1 MSLQAHVVKILAV
14 RVLVAAL
21 VLLGLLQILDLID
34 VTTDILAR
42 HLGVGGVVYYATL
55 RLPRFIEQVAP
66 ISLLAGGL
74 FAFSQLAR
82 ENAIVTMRSAGL
94 SAYRIVAMAT
104 PVVLAVMA
112 VHFACAQFVAPRT
125 DPMLESWWA
134 ATTPVADRKAQE
146 VRNFRAGGDLVSA
159 LSASDDGRQLRQVTI
174 YRRDAQGRLDER
186 IEAAR
191 ADFSAGGGWALHNVK
206 IVRFQ
211 GDLAVSADADSLMWP
226 AVLQPQDVQGLFGAS
241 PTPSAA
247 SARRALLNGGS
258 DRSESYYRTR
268 LMAAFGDP
276 FGSLIMLLI
285 AAPVALANFR
295 SGQGAV
301 LLAGGLAAGLFYLVV
316 DGMLGAL
323 GESGA
328 VSPFLAVWGAPV
340 IFGALAVD
348 MLISMEG

>member
-1 MSLQAHVVKILAV
+1 MTLQAHVMKIVAT
-14 RVLVAAL
+14 RVLGAAL
-21 VLLGLLQILDLID
+21 VLIGLLQILDLID

-42 HLGVGGVVYYATL
+42 NLGVGGVIYYATL
-55 RLPRFIEQVAP
+55 RLPRFVEQVAP

-82 ENAIVTMRSAGL
+82 ENAVVVMRSAGL

-112 VHFACAQFVAPRT
+112 VHFACAQFIAPQT

-134 ATTPVADRKAQE
+134 ATTPVTDRKAE
-146 VRNFRAGGDLVSA
+146 TLRNFRAGADLISA
-159 LSASDDGRQLRQVTI
+159 MSASDDGRELRQVTI
-174 YRRDAQGRLDER
+174 YRRDAASRLDER

-191 ADFSAGGGWALHNVK
+191 ADFSDKGWTLTSVK
-206 IVRFQ
+206 IVRFR
-211 GDLAVSADADSLMWP
+211 GDVATNSAADSMLWP
-226 AVLQPQDVQGLFGAS
+226 ATLQPQDVQGLFGAS

-276 FGSLIMLLI
+276 FASLIMLLI

-301 LLAGGLAAGLFYLVV
+301 LLAGGLAAGLLYLVV

-323 GESGA
+323 GEGGA
-328 VSPFLAVWGAPV
+328 VSPILAVWGAPV
-340 IFGALAVD
+340 IFGALAVN
-348 MLISMEG
+348 MLISLEG

>member
-1 MSLQAHVVKILAV
+1 MTLQAHVMKMVAT

-21 VLLGLLQILDLID
+21 VLVGLLQILDLID

-42 HLGVGGVVYYATL
+42 NLGVGGVIYYATL
-55 RLPRFIEQVAP
+55 RLPRFVEQVAP

-112 VHFACAQFVAPRT
+112 IHFACAQLIAPTT
-125 DPMLESWWA
+125 DPMLENWWQ
-134 ATTPVADRKAQE
+134 ATTPIADRKADAL
-146 VRNFRAGGDLVSA
+146 RSFRAGDDLVTALGASA
-159 LSASDDGRQLRQVTI
+159 DGRELRTVTL
-174 YRRDAQGRLDER
+174 YHRDAKGRLDER
-186 IEAAR
+186 IEAA
-191 ADFSAGGGWALHNVK
+191 SASFGAEGWTLHK
-206 IVRFQ
+206 AQTVRFQ
-211 GDLAVSADADSLMWP
+211 GDGADVVSADNVLWP
-226 AVLQPQDVQGLFGAS
+226 ASLQPQDVQSLFGAS

-258 DRSESYYRTR
+258 DRSESFYRTR

-276 FGSLIMLLI
+276 FASLIMLLL

-301 LLAGGLAAGLFYLVV
+301 LLAGGLAAGMLYLVV
-316 DGMLGAL
+316 DGLLGAL
-323 GESGA
+323 GEGGA
-328 VSPFLAVWGAPV
+328 VSPILAVWGAPV
-340 IFGALAVD
+340 IFGSLAVTA
-348 MLISMEG
+348 LISLEG

>member
-1 MSLQAHVVKILAV
+1 MSLQAHVMKILAT

-42 HLGVGGVVYYATL
+42 NLGVGGVIYYATL
-55 RLPRFIEQVAP
+55 RLPRFVEQVAP
-66 ISLLAGGL
+66 LSLLAGGL

-112 VHFACAQFVAPRT
+112 VHFASAQIIAPRT
-125 DPMLESWWA
+125 DPMLESWWSS
-134 ATTPVADRKAQE
+134 TTPVADRKAE
-146 VRNFRAGGDLVSA
+146 SVRSFRAGGELISA
-159 LSASDDGRQLRQVTI
+159 LSASADGRELTQVTI
-174 YRRDAQGRLDER
+174 YRRDDAGQLVER
-186 IEAAR
+186 VEAAK
-191 ADFSAGGGWALHNVK
+191 ATFGETGWVLSPVTT
-206 IVRFQ
+206 VRFQ
-211 GDLAVSADADSLMWP
+211 GDNATTVEADRVMWP
-226 AVLQPQDVQGLFGAS
+226 AALQPQDVQALFGSS

-247 SARRALLNGGS
+247 SARRALLDGGS
-258 DRSESYYRTR
+258 DHSDSYYRTR

-276 FGSLIMLLI
+276 FGALIMLLI
-285 AAPVALANFR
+285 AAPVAVANFR

-301 LLAGGLAAGLFYLVV
+301 LLGGGLAAGLLYMVI

-323 GESGA
+323 GEAGA
-328 VSPFLAVWGAPV
+328 ISPLLAVWGAPV
-340 IFGALAVD
+340 IFGALAIN
-348 MLISMEG
+348 MLITLEG

>member
-1 MSLQAHVVKILAV
+1 MMLQAHVMKVVAT
-14 RVLVAAL
+14 RVLVAAA
-21 VLLGLLQILDLID
+21 VLIGLLQILDLID

-42 HLGVGGVVYYATL
+42 NLGVSGVVYYATL
-55 RLPRFIEQVAP
+55 RLPRFVEQVAP

-74 FAFSQLAR
+74 FAFSHLAR

-94 SAYRIVAMAT
+94 SAYRIVSMAT

-134 ATTPVADRKAQE
+134 STTPVADRKAQE

-159 LSASDDGRQLRQVTI
+159 LTASDDGRELRQVTI
-174 YRRDAQGRLDER
+174 YRRDAAGRLDER
-186 IEAAR
+186 IEATR
-191 ADFSAGGGWALHNVK
+191 AEFGENGWTLHGVK
-206 IVRFQ
+206 TVRFQ
-211 GDLAVSADADSLMWP
+211 GDTATSADADRLAWP

-323 GESGA
+323 GEGGA
-328 VSPFLAVWGAPV
+328 ISPILAVWGAPV
-340 IFGALAVD
+340 IFGALAVN
-348 MLISMEG
+348 MLITLEG

>member
-1 MSLQAHVVKILAV
+1 MTLQAHVMKIIAT

-42 HLGVGGVVYYATL
+42 NLGVGGVIYYATL

-66 ISLLAGGL
+66 LSLLAGGL

-112 VHFACAQFVAPRT
+112 VHFACAQLIAPRT
-125 DPMLESWWA
+125 DPMLESWWSS
-134 ATTPVADRKAQE
+134 TTPIADRKAE
-146 VRNFRAGGDLVSA
+146 TVRNFRVGGALISA
-159 LSASDDGRQLRQVTI
+159 MGASDDGRDLTQVTVYRRDAAGRLIERVEAATASFEPTGWVLRQVTT
-174 YRRDAQGRLDER
+174 
-186 IEAAR
+186 
-191 ADFSAGGGWALHNVK
+191 
-206 IVRFQ
+206 VRFQ
-211 GDLAVSADADSLMWP
+211 GDNAATVMADRVQWP
-226 AVLQPQDVQGLFGAS
+226 AALQPQDVQALFGAS

-247 SARRALLNGGS
+247 TARRALLDGGS
-258 DRSESYYRTR
+258 DRSDSYYRTR

-276 FGSLIMLLI
+276 FAALIMLLI
-285 AAPVALANFR
+285 AAPVAVANFR
-295 SGQGAV
+295 SGQGAI
-301 LLAGGLAAGLFYLVV
+301 LLGGGLAAGLLYMVF

-323 GESGA
+323 GEAGA
-328 VSPFLAVWGAPV
+328 ISPILAVWGAPV
-340 IFGALAVD
+340 IFGALAVN
-348 MLISMEG
+348 MLVTLEG